1 MGGNKREGEDFLGKL
16 TYYVL
21 FVPSLSRGTQLKER
35 ATTIDSGRV
44 AVWFIKQKSVKLFP
58 IPFVLLSDEAQKYR
72 KINPK
77 APRFRDKCRRRE
89 DSACSFVSMQGVP
102 PVLPG
107 NGTNP
112 AGALR
117 AH

>member
-1 MGGNKREGEDFLGKL
+1 MSRQESSGNLFLSSLDYGDYIKITAISL
-16 TYYVL
+16 L
-21 FVPSLSRGTQLKER
+21 FQKFLLVPSHEGKFCKKR
-35 ATTIDSGRV
+35 
-44 AVWFIKQKSVKLFP
+44 VKLFP
-58 IPFVLLSDEAQKYR
+58 ISFVLLSDEAQKYR

-112 AGALR
+112 TGALW